1 MIRAIMDGRVYSI
14 ENKTSENGKEYTVAS
29 LRDSFKNSKGEWES
43 RFVTIRTFGEN
54 GKTLQGMKAGT
65 SVLVMGELS
74 VSAWKDKEN
83 SPRANI
89 SMMVNS
95 ITRPTTDKV
104 EATEAEEDVPV
115 VQPNKLVKAG
125 KAVFLDSED

>member
-43 RFVTIRTFGEN
+43 RFVTIRAFGEN

-115 VQPNKLVKAG
+115 VQPKKLVKAG